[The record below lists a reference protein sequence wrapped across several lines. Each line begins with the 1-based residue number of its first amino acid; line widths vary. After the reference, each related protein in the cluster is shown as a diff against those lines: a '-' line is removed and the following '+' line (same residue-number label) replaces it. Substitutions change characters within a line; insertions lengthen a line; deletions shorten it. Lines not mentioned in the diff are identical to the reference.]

1 MTALDPAERFG
12 ISGDEAREPELGGV
26 RVASEHDVQA
36 AAEPELP
43 CVTRR
48 EHDPLEAGAE
58 RRHQTGEMRV
68 APRDFPLRPGGP
80 QERRQH
86 RLAAPGKALA
96 VGIDQRLV
104 APARERNMFLHRNL
118 DPVGPDAA
126 HRDAPDPWQLLDG
139 GSNAGELDGE
149 EIAGDA
155 AAYGRLDLLPGG
167 VLQAVIDLQFP
178 DRKERRAKQE
188 LQSREREQ
196 KRGDAEEQ
204 PGRRVE
210 QPRVIPHARPPG
222 FSGTA
227 PRTTCPRRAPPSAP
241 ANGRSC
247 RAPY

>member
-26 RVASEHDVQA
+26 RVAPEHDVQA

-58 RRHQTGEMRV
+58 WRHQAREMRV
-68 APRDFPLRPGGP
+68 APRHFTLRPGGP

-86 RLAAPGKALA
+86 RLAARGKALA
-96 VGIDQRLV
+96 VGVHQRLV
-104 APARERNMFLHRNL
+104 APARERNVLLHRDL

-126 HRDAPDPWQLLDG
+126 HRDAPDPRQLLDG

-155 AAYGRLDLLPGG
+155 AAYGCLDLLPG
-167 VLQAVIDLQFP
+167 
-178 DRKERRAKQE
+178 
-188 LQSREREQ
+188 
-196 KRGDAEEQ
+196 
-204 PGRRVE
+204 
-210 QPRVIPHARPPG
+210 
-222 FSGTA
+222 
-227 PRTTCPRRAPPSAP
+227 
-241 ANGRSC
+241 
-247 RAPY
+247 